1 MGTSKLTS
9 FDLFTLNMAIKGAW
23 LYRNAPDF
31 EGMKK
36 ALARLSELYPQLG
49 GRYDGKSKSLV
60 WADGQT
66 VTLPFASCDLRAYSV
81 DELKGNAKVWSLVKE
96 YDLKAFKSG
105 KAMPF
110 SALLGYL
117 KDGAVL
123 YVQCAHAT
131 MDGAAFYELV
141 NQWAALYRGEAVRPM
156 VADPSQIPAED
167 CLSREET
174 LRQVC
179 EKGWIRVRFR
189 QLFKMIRNLGRNKRI
204 RTTYDI
210 EVSQNE
216 IQRLKELSGA
226 GTNAVLAAIAI
237 QALSRH
243 MPNCRP
249 FRLLFVA
256 DLRERVTG
264 ISRDFFGN
272 ASQPVIAEGLFDPKD
287 ETAALASRIDL
298 SLGNML
304 TSGRVEENVRLSLC
318 CSHYGLPYYYFD
330 ASDMNSADPGTVYFN
345 NQLKFRPCELEWGH
359 GLPEYA
365 FPNELTDMV
374 KFWQPVTSGPVRI
387 IFGGLASK
395 IMEKPTA

>member
-1 MGTSKLTS
+1 
-9 FDLFTLNMAIKGAW
+9 
-23 LYRNAPDF
+23 
-31 EGMKK
+31 
-36 ALARLSELYPQLG
+36 
-49 GRYDGKSKSLV
+49 
-60 WADGQT
+60 
-66 VTLPFASCDLRAYSV
+66 
-81 DELKGNAKVWSLVKE
+81 
-96 YDLKAFKSG
+96 
-105 KAMPF
+105 
-110 SALLGYL
+110 
-117 KDGAVL
+117 
-123 YVQCAHAT
+123 
-131 MDGAAFYELV
+131 
-141 NQWAALYRGEAVRPM
+141 
-156 VADPSQIPAED
+156 
-167 CLSREET
+167 
-174 LRQVC
+174 
-179 EKGWIRVRFR
+179 
-189 QLFKMIRNLGRNKRI
+189 
-204 RTTYDI
+204 
-210 EVSQNE
+210 
-216 IQRLKELSGA
+216 
-226 GTNAVLAAIAI
+226 
-237 QALSRH
+237 

-374 KFWQPVTSGPVRI
+374 KFWQPVASGPVRI

-395 IMEKPTA
+395 IMETPIP